1 MTYRPEFQSRTTSFD
16 VRVERSLSYLQVKDD
31 LYVYKLLYTHKL
43 PEATPSSI
51 ALTYKDKEAQGF
63 AKLAALQD
71 FSDNKVDGITK
82 EGNLTLVPEGFL
94 DMAQLKGYVVATEHF
109 EKEFPYQTTP
119 EVYDAFVQSEVPLD
133 RVVQV
138 DRSSHMLFDRL
149 GNALPTAIYFDYMRG
164 QMDESTYDLEKAIEI
179 LSKDSRITPVGP
191 DSYRDAKGPSKL
203 KFYDIP
209 YYNSGPGRRK
219 TLPFIFSPTK
229 ENMVALW
236 AKAIGY
242 RTNYPST
249 KLHDAVFDLDMLGL
263 RAAGAAKFVNFSST
277 QTA

>member
-1 MTYRPEFQSRTTSFD
+1 MTYKPEFQSRTTSFD
-16 VRVERSLSYLQVKDD
+16 VRVERSLSYLQVEGD
-31 LYVYKLLYTHKL
+31 LYVYKLTYTHKL

-51 ALTYKDKEAQGF
+51 ASTYRDKETQGF

-71 FSDNKVDGITK
+71 FLGNKVDGITK
-82 EGNLTLVPEGFL
+82 ESTLTLVPEGFL
-94 DMAQLKGYVVATEHF
+94 DMARLKGYVVATEHF
-109 EKEFPYQTTP
+109 DKEFPYQTTP
-119 EVYDAFVQSEVPLD
+119 GVYDVFVQSEVPLD

-138 DRSSHMLFDRL
+138 DRGSSMLFDRL
-149 GNALPTAIYFDYMRG
+149 GNALPTAFYFDYMRG

-179 LSKDSRITPVGP
+179 LSKDFRVTPVDP
-191 DSYRDAKGPSKL
+191 DSYRGAKGPSKL

-209 YYNSGPGRRK
+209 YYNSEPGRRK

-229 ENMVALW
+229 EDMVALW

-263 RAAGAAKFVNFSST
+263 RDAGAAKHDSFYG
-277 QTA
+277 